1 MTEKLKENGA
11 NYIIMG
17 FIMNLCY
24 KQLIN
29 EYRICDSSTNR
40 EIKMHTN
47 ILLKNLNRRHS
58 LGRSKRR

>member
-1 MTEKLKENGA
+1 MTEKLKENGE

-24 KQLIN
+24 MQLIN

-47 ILLKNLNRRHS
+47 ILLK
-58 LGRSKRR
+58 KPE